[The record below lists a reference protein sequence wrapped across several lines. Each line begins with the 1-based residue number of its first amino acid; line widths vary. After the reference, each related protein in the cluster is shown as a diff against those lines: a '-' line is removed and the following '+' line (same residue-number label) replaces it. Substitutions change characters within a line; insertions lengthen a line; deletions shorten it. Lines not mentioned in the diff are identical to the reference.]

1 MAADARDITDFRFPI
16 SGTSLQVSGALTV
29 PRDARALYAIAH
41 GAGAGMN
48 HPFLIGLA
56 AGLATAGIASIRY
69 QFPYMEAG
77 RRRPDP
83 PHLLEA
89 SIRSAVAVAR
99 ERCGGLPLV
108 AGGKS
113 MGGRMTS
120 AAAAKEKLSGVQGLI
135 FLGFP
140 LHPPG
145 KPGIER
151 ANHLDSVDLPM
162 LFLQGTRD
170 SFARPELMLPVC
182 DSLGSRAR
190 LHVVEGGDHSFKV
203 LKRSGRTDTD
213 VMQELVT
220 AISEWVD
227 GVLERSAV

>member
-1 MAADARDITDFRFPI
+1 
-16 SGTSLQVSGALTV
+16 
-29 PRDARALYAIAH
+29 
-41 GAGAGMN
+41 
-48 HPFLIGLA
+48 
-56 AGLATAGIASIRY
+56 
-69 QFPYMEAG
+69 
-77 RRRPDP
+77 
-83 PHLLEA
+83 
-89 SIRSAVAVAR
+89 
-99 ERCGGLPLV
+99 
-108 AGGKS
+108 
-113 MGGRMTS
+113 
-120 AAAAKEKLSGVQGLI
+120 
-135 FLGFP
+135 
-140 LHPPG
+140 
-145 KPGIER
+145 
-151 ANHLDSVDLPM
+151 VDLPM

>member
-1 MAADARDITDFRFPI
+1 MP
-16 SGTSLQVSGALTV
+16 S
-29 PRDARALYAIAH
+29 DARALYVIAH

-48 HPFLIGLA
+48 HPFLTNMAAALA
-56 AGLATAGIASIRY
+56 SAGVASFRY
-69 QFPYMEAG
+69 QFPYMEVG
-77 RRRPDP
+77 RKRPDP

-89 SIRSAVAVAR
+89 GVRSAVAAAR
-99 ERCGGLPLV
+99 ERSGGLPLV

-120 AAAAKEKLSGVQGLI
+120 SAAAKEALPDVRGLI

-145 KPGIER
+145 KPGITR
-151 ANHLDSVDLPM
+151 ASHLESVDLPM

-170 SFARPELMLPVC
+170 AFAQPQLMLPVC
-182 DSLGSRAR
+182 DGLGSRAR

-213 VMQELVT
+213 VMEELAG

-227 GVLERSAV
+227 GVLGGSAV